1 MTDTSALP
9 QFVVSAFDGR
19 EFPDW
24 AKQSRE
30 TLLNH
35 FLEWN
40 GICGYTD
47 QILKAITA
55 IDQFLADNSEPAWQL
70 PLFTDE
76 DRETIVQ
83 MVMDEIGD
91 ASIKDLAHQ
100 HLEDEDLIECI
111 GYAYP
116 FEDPEHLATML
127 QSIIDEDYVN
137 GEFLRFH
144 DDDGDNLTGQ
154 VEFAKRMGLID
165 EAEEVVTERG
175 LEFIARFA

>member
-1 MTDTSALP
+1 MTDLLTQVLAHQQATDTNDRTMVRLLC
-9 QFVVSAFDGR
+9 
-19 EFPDW
+19 EFIST
-24 AKQSRE
+24 QSKHE
-30 TLLNH
+30 HSSLID
-35 FLEWN
+35 FLQESLER
-40 GICGYTD
+40 GPMD
-47 QILKAITA
+47 VPV
-55 IDQFLADNSEPAWQL
+55 PAWQL

-83 MVMDEIGD
+83 LVMDEIGD

-165 EAEEVVTERG
+165 EAEEAVTERG
-175 LEFIARFA
+175 REFIARFS